1 MIYEKYE
8 SLGNFQLN
16 LIEFMSHNSCH
27 MILVTVDACNL
38 FQLLIIYKIEFSHMI
53 IIFPAYRTVV

>member
-27 MILVTVDACNL
+27 MILVTLDACNL

-53 IIFPAYRTVV
+53 IIFSA